1 MGRKKM
7 SGLMLSDE
15 EDIVEW
21 VVEEAL
27 IKHQTK
33 TTKKE

>member
-1 MGRKKM
+1 M
-7 SGLMLSDE
+7 SEFMLSDE

-27 IKHQTK
+27 IKHPTK
-33 TTKKE
+33 ATKRE

>member
-27 IKHQTK
+27 LKHPAK
-33 TTKKE
+33 ATKKE